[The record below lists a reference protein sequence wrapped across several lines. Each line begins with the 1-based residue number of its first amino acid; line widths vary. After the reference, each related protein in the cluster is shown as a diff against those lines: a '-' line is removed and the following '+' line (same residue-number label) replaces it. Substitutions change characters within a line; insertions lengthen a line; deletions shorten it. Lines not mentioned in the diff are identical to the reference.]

1 MKKIISLTGLLLI
14 AFLSGMAQ
22 PAAGTSKEQQVL
34 ERQRQQLKKEL
45 EQVQEMLSV
54 LESCSQASSGA
65 KRSSDVQPVNL
76 HKVA

>member
-22 PAAGTSKEQQVL
+22 PAAGTSKEQQDL

-45 EQVQEMLSV
+45 EQVQEMLSKNKQTTKEN
-54 LESCSQASSGA
+54 LSTLAQLN
-65 KRSSDVQPVNL
+65 RSI
-76 HKVA
+76 